1 MRNLRTQ
8 SRKYKRANDGT
19 HEATP
24 MRQQAGL
31 FYGWHI
37 VAACFV
43 IAAFAW
49 SLGLFGSSVY
59 LQSLT
64 AERGWTVTTI
74 SSAITLF
81 FLVSAAAQRV
91 VGRSIDRWGPKPVL
105 LIGCL
110 SLAGGVA
117 LIGQVAS
124 PWQLYPCFALVGIGW
139 STLSTTGISATV
151 APWFERHQG
160 RSITLALMGASL
172 GAIVGVPLLIATLA
186 RFGLEAGLLLA
197 ALLALTVLLPLIG
210 IVLRYRLPE
219 DLGLNRDGDIPAAGE
234 PVATAPVPIANSN
247 NRSRLL
253 WSTTTGFALALTVQI
268 GFITHHVKL
277 AEPMLGTHGAGLL
290 VGAAGVAALIGR
302 MILARIVDRVDVRRL
317 AAGIL
322 LLQTLALIAI
332 AAWPSAWVLVVA
344 SLAYGYGI
352 GHVTTLG
359 PVVVRRE
366 FGAGAFG
373 ATYGT
378 AATVIQLSS
387 AFGPFLLGAL
397 RDGFG
402 NYRPGLALAAML
414 TSAGCLVLLL
424 GGRRERASIENHLA
438 K

>member
-1 MRNLRTQ
+1 M
-8 SRKYKRANDGT
+8 K
-19 HEATP
+19 
-24 MRQQAGL
+24 QQTGL
-31 FYGWHI
+31 FYGWRI
-37 VAACFV
+37 VATCFV

-64 AERGWTVTTI
+64 VERGWSVAAI

-81 FLVSAAAQRV
+81 FLVSAAVQRV
-91 VGRSIDRWGPKPVL
+91 VGRSIDRWGPRPVL
-105 LIGCL
+105 SIGCL

-117 LIGQVAS
+117 LIGQVSS

-160 RSITLALMGASL
+160 RSMTLALMGASL
-172 GAIVGVPLLIATLA
+172 GAIVGVPLLIAALA
-186 RFGLEAGLLLA
+186 RFGLEVGLLLA
-197 ALLALTVLLPLIG
+197 ALLAVAVLLPLIG
-210 IVLRYRLPE
+210 TVLRHRSPSR
-219 DLGLNRDGDIPAAGE
+219 LGLNRDGDLPAVGE
-234 PVATAPVPIANSN
+234 PVAPAPVPIANPG
-247 NRSRLL
+247 NRARLL

-277 AEPMLGTHGAGLL
+277 AEPVLGAHGAGLL
-290 VGAAGVAALIGR
+290 VSAAGVAALIGR
-302 MILARIVDRVDVRRL
+302 IILARIVDRVDARRL

-332 AAWPSAWVLVVA
+332 AAWPSASVLVVA
-344 SLAYGYGI
+344 SLVYGYGI

-366 FGAGAFG
+366 FGASAFG
-373 ATYGT
+373 ATYGS

-402 NYRPGLALAAML
+402 NYRPGLAIAAML

-424 GGRRERASIENHLA
+424 GSRREPASIENHFP